1 MGFNR
6 IQLTQYFDNLE
17 AIMKKYNFSP
27 NQIFNMDETGVQTVP
42 NILPK
47 HVAPTGK
54 KEVAKAVAAEQGQT
68 VSAVKRENR
77 LLIKGGPLG
86 CEMAVTDKGYM
97 NTPTFIK
104 WLNHFKK
111 YAKPSDSNPILLI
124 LDNHVS
130 HTSLEAVSFAK
141 SNNIHLLTLPPH
153 SSRKTQPLDRCIF
166 RPLKAYYDAAVD
178 SWDVSHP
185 GETFSVYNVAE
196 SFKIAFEK
204 ASSVENAAQAF
215 KTTEPDQLQSLEDI
229 ASDRENYSQHESK
242 SARPENGP
250 HAHQTRFW
258 RKDKDSLPEK
268 RRMGRQ
274 SSNGHSRDSSLHKCF
289 RNFRRHR
296 YRHPRKGTRHPKISK
311 AIEWL

>member
-1 MGFNR
+1 
-6 IQLTQYFDNLE
+6 
-17 AIMKKYNFSP
+17 
-27 NQIFNMDETGVQTVP
+27 MDETGVQTVP

-47 HVAPTGK
+47 HVAPKGK

-68 VSAVKRENR
+68 VSAVCAVSPIGYFVPPFFIYARKREDR
-77 LLIKGGPLG
+77 LLIKGDPLG
-86 CEMAVTDKGYM
+86 CEMAVTDKRYK

-130 HTSLEAVSFAK
+130 HTSREAVTFAK

-153 SSRKTQPLDRCIF
+153 SSHKTQPLDRCIF
-166 RPLKAYYDAAVD
+166 RPLKAYYDVAVD

-204 ASSVENAAQAF
+204 ASSVENAAEAF
-215 KTTEPDQLQSLEDI
+215 KTTGIFPFDANIFSDADFLPSKVTDQS
-229 ASDRENYSQHESK
+229 
-242 SARPENGP
+242 PG
-250 HAHQTRFW
+250 
-258 RKDKDSLPEK
+258 
-268 RRMGRQ
+268 
-274 SSNGHSRDSSLHKCF
+274 
-289 RNFRRHR
+289 
-296 YRHPRKGTRHPKISK
+296 
-311 AIEWL
+311 